1 MASFVLR
8 ARGWGPHTSPCTST
22 CLPEVQPQTWRTGL
36 EAPMFA
42 LPSSLCLLRRTFF
55 SCSLVLSLPLLCLTY
70 PALDVSSPP
79 FPGTLSLLLG
89 PWLGPDWLLCFKP
102 LFTTVLFS
110 SLILQT
116 LQTLLLYLLL
126 QIPFF
131 SLNFDYI
138 NEKKKGGTWCVIECF
153 SFILLKCQYR
163 RIKYWTVCL
172 WHLSQLA
179 CLSCFVSVSLQ
190 SPFFISP
197 LKMLQGS

>member
-1 MASFVLR
+1 MENWIRGTSVCFSF
-8 ARGWGPHTSPCTST
+8 
-22 CLPEVQPQTWRTGL
+22 
-36 EAPMFA
+36 
-42 LPSSLCLLRRTFF
+42 
-55 SCSLVLSLPLLCLTY
+55 LSLPSLKNFLLLFTCALPPSALSHLLCSGCFL
-70 PALDVSSPP
+70 SS

-89 PWLGPDWLLCFKP
+89 PWLGPLWPLCFKP

-138 NEKKKGGTWCVIECF
+138 NGKKRGSTWCVIECF

-179 CLSCFVSVSLQ
+179 CLSCFISVSLQ

-197 LKMLQGS
+197 WKMLQGS